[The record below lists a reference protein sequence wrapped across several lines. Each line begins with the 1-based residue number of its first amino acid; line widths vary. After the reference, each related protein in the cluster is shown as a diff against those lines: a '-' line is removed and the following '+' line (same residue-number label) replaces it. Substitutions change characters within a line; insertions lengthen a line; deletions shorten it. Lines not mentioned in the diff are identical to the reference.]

1 MTVAIF
7 LGSLLIAMAI
17 GIPIA
22 YSLLLSG
29 IALMWHLDLFDA
41 IIALTPETSSLARLP
56 RPLHRLAEL
65 LGSLTLLARVHYRE
79 AASLEALVCQVA
91 GPPRTD
97 LT

>member
-22 YSLLLSG
+22 YSLLISG

-41 IIALTPETSSLARLP
+41 QILAQNVINGADSF
-56 RPLHRLAEL
+56 PL
-65 LGSLTLLARVHYRE
+65 
-79 AASLEALVCQVA
+79 
-91 GPPRTD
+91 
-97 LT
+97 

>member
-41 IIALTPETSSLARLP
+41 QILAQNVINDFVVL
-56 RPLHRLAEL
+56 LHP
-65 LGSLTLLARVHYRE
+65 G
-79 AASLEALVCQVA
+79 
-91 GPPRTD
+91 
-97 LT
+97 